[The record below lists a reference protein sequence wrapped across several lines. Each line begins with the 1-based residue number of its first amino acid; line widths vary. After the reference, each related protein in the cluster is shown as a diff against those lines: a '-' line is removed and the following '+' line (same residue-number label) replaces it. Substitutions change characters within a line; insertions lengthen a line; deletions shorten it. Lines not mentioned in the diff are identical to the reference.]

1 MRAIWKLTYTLLLGV
16 ASSAAASAADPITVA
31 GSTTVKPIV
40 DAAVPQ
46 FRKNNPGVEFV
57 VGAGGSGQGIQ
68 LIGKGSVNIGMS
80 SRPVSAAEKAQ
91 ASDMV
96 EHPVGMDGVALIAN
110 SSNPVTKLTKE
121 QVQAIYSGQITS
133 WKDLGG
139 SAAPIMPFTLNSKH
153 GTHEVWAEYFGLE
166 TSESGEGAALVAA
179 HRRKGDPAFSA
190 VTAKALDD
198 PRQVLA
204 GILTNPNAIG
214 YVSIGVAT
222 AVARKGA
229 PVRLLNLDGV
239 AATEANV
246 KSRAYKLS
254 RPLLLLTKGQA
265 TGKVRD
271 FIDYLTGPDGQAIV
285 SGMDYIPVN

>member
-1 MRAIWKLTYTLLLGV
+1 MRTIWKLTYTLLLGV
-16 ASSAAASAADPITVA
+16 ASSAVASAADQITVA

-40 DAAVPQ
+40 DTAVLQ
-46 FRKNNPGVEFV
+46 FKKNDPGVEFV

-110 SSNPVTKLTKE
+110 SSNQVTKLTKE
-121 QVQAIYSGQITS
+121 QVQAIYSGQVTS

-166 TSESGEGAALVAA
+166 TGESGAGAALVAA
-179 HRRKGDPAFSA
+179 HRRKGDPSFSA
-190 VTAKALDD
+190 VTAKALESGRTDGG
-198 PRQVLA
+198 RQRA
-204 GILTNPNAIG
+204 GPGQRHAAL
-214 YVSIGVAT
+214 SCC
-222 AVARKGA
+222 GA
-229 PVRLLNLDGV
+229 APGDGECVPGLNCR
-239 AATEANV
+239 E
-246 KSRAYKLS
+246 S
-254 RPLLLLTKGQA
+254 
-265 TGKVRD
+265 
-271 FIDYLTGPDGQAIV
+271 
-285 SGMDYIPVN
+285 